1 VRLIDREDFN
11 ALQPSSAARHLT
23 LNVDGTQSEGPY
35 LFCVNDQGA
44 WVGRLVTDLA
54 PGYSAFHTAPIDT
67 ATVKRDARWRRAV
80 DLWLDGEQIS
90 SITLI
95 RRYKAMAKRLEEI
108 GPRVWSPWDEIYHWP
123 EASDLMWDGLAVH
136 PLITRREINGVRE
149 VVETGTRHDQRY
161 REAEEAR
168 VSE

>member
-11 ALQPSSAARHLT
+11 SLQPTSEARHLT
-23 LNVDGTQSEGPY
+23 LNADGTQNEGPY

-44 WVGRLVTDLA
+44 WVGRQVTDLA

-80 DLWLDGEQIS
+80 DLWLDGEPIS

-95 RRYKAMAKRLEEI
+95 RRYKAIARRLEEI

-136 PLITRREINGVRE
+136 PLITRREINGVRQ
-149 VVETGTRHDQRY
+149 VVETGTRHDQRF